1 MEYDVIIV
9 SGRQDS
15 QMQETRDLLN
25 KYDVPHSQIHL
36 SDFPEGA
43 EVQFKKYKAKKL
55 MDEGYDI
62 VEAIDNDPRAREAYS
77 SLGIEEVTNPS
88 EITKESE
95 EVEDQIVDL
104 KPTDAMAAEASRGL
118 QWRQEFNRGGT
129 AIGVARARDISNKV
143 NLSEQ
148 TIGRMVSFFARHE
161 VDKQA
166 SGFSPGEDGYPSA
179 GRIAWALWGG
189 DAGKSWAET
198 RLKQINAQTK
208 ESKPMDYL
216 SIENKVGKVKLNEAV
231 TPFSIDTIIEEMGR
245 LYGQNAIGT
254 EIAGVTASADGA
266 LEEVVMEINSGGGS
280 VLDGYRLYYAILAMR
295 DRGVKV
301 TAIINSL
308 AASMASVIAMAADE
322 IHMVKGGQMM
332 IHDASLNSGGNA
344 SEHLQVSEF
353 LDGISDEI
361 ADIYAGKSGMEKDVV
376 RSMMKTETWLNAD
389 KALAMGLIDKV
400 IGAKFDTIPKASMS
414 ILDKL
419 LPNAELASKIEAK
432 DSEIKSLEASISEVS
447 AKFAMIENELQNAI
461 TELTSVKADLDEKT
475 EALKVAEEKIT
486 EQESSI
492 TELAEKSEASVEKIS
507 IEASRLL
514 AATGHPTPV
523 AEIADDATA
532 AVDHF
537 SIMSKL
543 TPEDRSA
550 YYTKN
555 RSKILSL

>member
-1 MEYDVIIV
+1 M
-9 SGRQDS
+9 
-15 QMQETRDLLN
+15 N
-25 KYDVPHSQIHL
+25 
-36 SDFPEGA
+36 
-43 EVQFKKYKAKKL
+43 
-55 MDEGYDI
+55 
-62 VEAIDNDPRAREAYS
+62 
-77 SLGIEEVTNPS
+77 
-88 EITKESE
+88 
-95 EVEDQIVDL
+95 
-104 KPTDAMAAEASRGL
+104 
-118 QWRQEFNRGGT
+118 
-129 AIGVARARDISNKV
+129 
-143 NLSEQ
+143 
-148 TIGRMVSFFARHE
+148 
-161 VDKQA
+161 
-166 SGFSPGEDGYPSA
+166 
-179 GRIAWALWGG
+179 
-189 DAGKSWAET
+189 
-198 RLKQINAQTK
+198 
-208 ESKPMDYL
+208 YL

-266 LEEVVMEINSGGGS
+266 LEEVIMEINSGGGS

-332 IHDASLNSGGNA
+332 IHDASLNSSGNA
-344 SEHLQVSEF
+344 SEHMQISEF

-361 ADIYAGKSGMEKDVV
+361 ADIYSGKSGMDKDMI
-376 RSMMKTETWLNAD
+376 RKMMKMETWLNAD
-389 KALAMGLIDKV
+389 KAFAIGLIDKV

-461 TELTSVKADLDEKT
+461 TELTAVKADLDEKT

-486 EQESSI
+486 EQEGSI
-492 TELAEKSEASVEKIS
+492 TELAEKSEASAEKIS
-507 IEASRLL
+507 LEASRLL

-532 AVDHF
+532 QVDHF
-537 SIMSKL
+537 AIMSKL
-543 TPEDRSA
+543 SPEDRSD